1 MIDEGAPA
9 RLAFRDHRAD
19 PASWAATL
27 GVSVAACGLLLDADF
42 VDLHCDL
49 EVPVRL
55 FGYRAERRHGGGSRN
70 WPLVGHTDYPR
81 LREAS
86 LTGVVADIA
95 TNPLRPRANRLA
107 ATRRHIDV
115 VRARLAAWPDDLEL
129 VTDRAGYDRAR
140 AAGRLAVFLALQG
153 GNALSADLTVLQ
165 GDLGAVLHRITLVH
179 LTSSDLGGANSPWG
193 FDRGITSKGRELV
206 GRCNESRV
214 LVDLAHAG
222 RATFFGALDAHT
234 EDIPPIVSHTGVA
247 AVREHWRNIDDA
259 QIRAI
264 AERGGVVGVLYH
276 SHFLAPVLLRCPR
289 AKILDHL
296 EHVIRIGGEESA
308 AIGTDYDGMIVP
320 PHDLPDVTHQPL
332 LVQDMLDRGWSETR
346 IRRVLGLNYLR
357 VVAAARPGR

>member
-1 MIDEGAPA
+1 MIVKAATA

-19 PASWAATL
+19 PATWAASL
-27 GVSVAACGLLLDADF
+27 GVSVGACELLLDADF
-42 VDLHCDL
+42 VDLHCDM

-55 FGYRAERRHGGGSRN
+55 FGYRADRNHAGGSRVR
-70 WPLVGHTDYPR
+70 PLLGHTDYPR

-95 TNPLRPRANRLA
+95 TNPLRPQANRLA
-107 ATRRHIDV
+107 ATRRNIEAIRTRV
-115 VRARLAAWPDDLEL
+115 AAWPDDLQL

-153 GNALSADLTVLQ
+153 ANALSADLASLQ
-165 GDLGAVLHRITLVH
+165 GELGAALHRITLVH
-179 LTSSDLGGANSPWG
+179 LTSSDLGGTSSPWG
-193 FDRGITSKGRELV
+193 SDRGITDKGRELV
-206 GRCNESRV
+206 WRCNESRV

-234 EDIPPIVSHTGVA
+234 DDVPPIVSHTGVA
-247 AVREHWRNIDDA
+247 AVRKHWRNIDDA

-264 AERGGVVGVLYH
+264 ADRGGVVGVLYH
-276 SHFLAPVLLRCPR
+276 SPFLAPVLLTCSR
-289 AKILDHL
+289 AKIIDHL
-296 EHVIRIGGEESA
+296 EHVIRVGGEESA

-320 PHDLPDVTHQPL
+320 PRDLRDVTHQPL
-332 LVQDMLDRGWSETR
+332 LVQDMLDRGWPETR

-357 VVAAARPGR
+357 VLAAVRPGG